1 MKTAPSESHSEHNCR
16 PPGAQ
21 KKYPEIQLQRQRQM
35 EWEDV
40 FTDFIRARNL
50 NQKHH
55 SRVILFLFSTMEKA
69 RKGNFLET
77 LTWNKPAAVLHHTLI
92 DGGH

>member
-1 MKTAPSESHSEHNCR
+1 MKRAPSESHSEHSCR

-40 FTDFIRARNL
+40 FSDFIRERQPEAETSQSCYPL
-50 NQKHH
+50 
-55 SRVILFLFSTMEKA
+55 SFLHNG
-69 RKGNFLET
+69 KGM
-77 LTWNKPAAVLHHTLI
+77 
-92 DGGH
+92 